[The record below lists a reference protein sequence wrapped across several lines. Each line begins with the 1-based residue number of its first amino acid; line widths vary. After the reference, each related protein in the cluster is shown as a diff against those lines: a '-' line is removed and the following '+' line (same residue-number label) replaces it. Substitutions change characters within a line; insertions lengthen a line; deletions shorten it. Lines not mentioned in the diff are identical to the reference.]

1 MLVNILCLVIMRL
14 AGTLHCKKHVVKVV
28 FGVMIVLVWSGTCL
42 AETLSANFVFGD
54 SLVEVGNNN
63 YITSLSKANYVPN
76 GIDFG
81 RPTGRYTNGRTIVD
95 ILGQELGLQDYTPPY
110 LAPTTVGPVILKG
123 VNYASGGG
131 GILNETGKIFV
142 GRINLDAQLDNFAN
156 TRQDI
161 ISRIGAPAAQDLFH
175 GALFSVTIGSNDFI
189 NNYLTPVLSTIERK
203 LVSPE
208 AFVGDLIS
216 RFRGQLTRLYNMGA
230 RKIVIPNVG
239 PIGCIPY
246 QRDINPSAGD
256 DCVALPNHLAQL
268 FNLQL
273 KGLLQELSISLEG
286 STFVFADVYRIV
298 ADIVQHYKSYGF
310 NNADSACCYVT
321 GQHGGLVPCGPT
333 SKVCPDRPKYI
344 FWDPY
349 HPSDATNTIVAKRLM
364 DGDVEDI
371 SPLNLRTLFKSSRT

>member
-1 MLVNILCLVIMRL
+1 ML
-14 AGTLHCKKHVVKVV
+14 KYEKEEFKVV
-28 FGVMIVLVWSGTCL
+28 LRCLIVLLLFGITCM
-42 AETLSANFVFGD
+42 ADTLSGNFVFGD

-63 YITSLSKANYVPN
+63 YIASLSKANYAPN

-81 RPTGRYTNGRTIVD
+81 MPTGRYTNGRTIVD
-95 ILGQELGLQDYTPPY
+95 ILGQELGLKDYTPPY
-110 LAPTTVGPVILKG
+110 LAPTTTGPLVLQG

-131 GILNETGKIFV
+131 GILNHTGEIFI

-156 TRQDI
+156 TRGYI
-161 ISRIGAPAAQDLFH
+161 ISRIGVLAAEELFK

-189 NNYLTPVLSTIERK
+189 NNYLTPVVSTIEQK

-208 AFVGDLIS
+208 AFVGELIS

-230 RKIVIPNVG
+230 RKIVVPNVG

-246 QRDINPSAGD
+246 QRDVNPSAGD

-273 KGLLQELSISLEG
+273 KGLLQDLTVSLEG
-286 STFVFADVYRIV
+286 STFLFADVYRIV
-298 ADIVQHYKSYGF
+298 ADIVQNFKSYGF
-310 NNADSACCYVT
+310 DNANSACCYVS
-321 GQHGGLVPCGPT
+321 GQHGGIVPCGPT
-333 SKVCPDRPKYI
+333 SKVCANRSKYV

-349 HPSDATNTIVAKRLM
+349 HPSDATNAIIAKQLM
-364 DGDVEDI
+364 DGDIQNI
-371 SPLNLRTLFKSSRT
+371 SPLNLRALFKA

>member
-1 MLVNILCLVIMRL
+1 MLFQIE
-14 AGTLHCKKHVVKVV
+14 KYVVTVV
-28 FGVMIVLVWSGTCL
+28 LKTFIVLLWLHDSCL
-42 AETLSANFVFGD
+42 AEPLSVNFVFGD

-81 RPTGRYTNGRTIVD
+81 MPTGRYTNGRTIVD
-95 ILGQELGLQDYTPPY
+95 ILGQELGLKDYTPPY
-110 LAPTTVGPVILKG
+110 LAPTTSGPLVLKG

-131 GILNETGKIFV
+131 GILNATGEIFV

-156 TRQDI
+156 TRQYI
-161 ISRIGAPAAQDLFH
+161 ISSIGAPAAEDLFKR
-175 GALFSVTIGSNDFI
+175 ALFSVTIGSNDFI
-189 NNYLTPVLSTIERK
+189 NNYLTPVVSTIEQK

-216 RFRGQLTRLYNMGA
+216 RFRVQLTRLYNMGA

-246 QRDINPSAGD
+246 QRDVNPSAGD
-256 DCVALPNHLAQL
+256 ECVYLANHLAQL
-268 FNLQL
+268 FNFQL
-273 KGLLQELSISLEG
+273 KGLLQDLSDSLEG

-298 ADIVQHYKSYGF
+298 ADIVQNFRSYGF
-310 NNADSACCYVT
+310 DNADSACCYVS
-321 GQHGGLVPCGPT
+321 GKHGGIVPCGPT
-333 SKVCPDRPKYI
+333 SKYCSDRSKYV

-349 HPSDATNTIVAKRLM
+349 HPSDATNAIIANRLM
-364 DGDVEDI
+364 DGDINDI
-371 SPLNLRTLFKSSRT
+371 SPINIRTLFKS